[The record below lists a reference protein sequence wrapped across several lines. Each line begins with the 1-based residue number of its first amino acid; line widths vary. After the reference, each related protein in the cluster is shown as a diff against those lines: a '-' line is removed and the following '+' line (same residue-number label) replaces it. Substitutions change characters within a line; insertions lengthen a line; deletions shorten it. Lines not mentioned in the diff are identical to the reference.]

1 MTAGEPA
8 DEATLAELLL
18 DLKDTS
24 ELMVDLSY
32 SSFLYDREEIA
43 EEVFSLEDDVDRRN
57 GRVQRAA
64 LELHE
69 SGEVSMDQALATI
82 RLAQAAEV
90 IADSAADISDAVL
103 RDVETHPV
111 FRMSMEEADV
121 QIARVVVADGST
133 LDGATLG
140 EEHVATVTGLRII
153 AIRRG
158 EDWFYGPG
166 RDTEVL
172 AGDVLVARGPDEGV
186 PSLEELAQTP

>member
-1 MTAGEPA
+1 MSEES
-8 DEATLAELLL
+8 DEETTLANLLL
-18 DLKDTS
+18 HLKDTS

-57 GRVQRAA
+57 SRVQRTAM
-64 LELHE
+64 ELHRD
-69 SGEVSMDQALATI
+69 GEVSLDQALATI

-90 IADSAADISDAVL
+90 IADSATEISDAVL

-111 FRMSMEEADV
+111 FRMSMEESDV
-121 QIARVVVADGST
+121 QIARVVVADGAA

-140 EEHVATVTGLRII
+140 DEHVATATGMRVI

-158 EDWFYGPG
+158 DDWLYGPG
-166 RDTEVL
+166 KDTSIQ

-186 PSLEELAQTP
+186 EGLEALAQQP

>member
-1 MTAGEPA
+1 MNEEEPD
-8 DEATLAELLL
+8 DERLGELLL

-57 GRVQRAA
+57 SRVQRAA
-64 LELHE
+64 LEMHE
-69 SGEVSMDQALATI
+69 AGEVTMDQALATI

-111 FRMSMEEADV
+111 FRMSVEESDV
-121 QIARVVVADGST
+121 QIARVVVADGAA

-140 EEHVATVTGLRII
+140 EEHVATVTGLRVI

-158 EDWFYGPG
+158 EDWLYGPG
-166 RDTEVL
+166 RKTVVQ
-172 AGDVLVARGPDEGV
+172 AGDVLVARGPDEGL
-186 PSLEELAQTP
+186 PALEELAQQP